1 MGLVASVMG
10 LVVLCG
16 VGGWCDGIGGF
27 LCGWWLV

>member
-27 LCGWWLV
+27 LWG